1 MIINMKAEVDLFFTY
16 KYTIRYLLSHK
27 LINNFNTYTIP
38 NISKIIIYFSLKK
51 FEDLDSV
58 EIYNYF
64 YLFRQFFGRKAF
76 LSKTKS
82 QFSLG
87 KWYYNFNISLILNK
101 PKDIYTLL
109 FFFFNNIFKKI
120 DQSFINKGFL
130 TKKLNIFYFIIKD
143 MNIFSELKTNLG
155 LFNLK
160 KHLNINIFFLGLDY
174 KASRVLLK
182 NIKILI

>member
-87 KWYYNFNISLILNK
+87 K
-101 PKDIYTLL
+101 
-109 FFFFNNIFKKI
+109 
-120 DQSFINKGFL
+120 
-130 TKKLNIFYFIIKD
+130 
-143 MNIFSELKTNLG
+143 
-155 LFNLK
+155 
-160 KHLNINIFFLGLDY
+160 
-174 KASRVLLK
+174 
-182 NIKILI
+182 